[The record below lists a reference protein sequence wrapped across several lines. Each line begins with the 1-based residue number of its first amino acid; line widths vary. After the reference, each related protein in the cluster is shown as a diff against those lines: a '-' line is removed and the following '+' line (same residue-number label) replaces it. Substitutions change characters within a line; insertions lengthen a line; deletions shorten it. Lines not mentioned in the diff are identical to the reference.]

1 MKISY
6 NWLKE
11 YLNFKDNHES
21 IGEKL
26 TSLGLEV
33 EGITKFESIP
43 GGLEGVVVG
52 KTKSVKKHPNADR
65 LKITTVD
72 VGADELLQ
80 IVCGA
85 PNVNKNQT
93 VAVAISGTTLYPNNE
108 KIKIKKSKIRGEIS
122 NGMICGQDE
131 LNLGEFDHGI
141 MILDDKHKPG
151 TPLKKLF
158 DVDTDWI
165 YEIGLTPN
173 RADAM
178 SHYGAARDLRARLL
192 HEGKNLELKTP
203 SVSNFSIDKRTKNIK
218 INIDDNSLTPRY
230 CGIVMEN
237 IKIDNSPEWLQNKI
251 ISIGLSPINNI
262 VDITNFVMHDIGQP
276 LHAFDYEKIEGETIN
291 VKKHNKNIKFKT
303 LDEVERE
310 ITKDDLMI
318 CNSKKPMCIAGIF
331 GGIDSG
337 VSKET
342 NTIFIESA
350 YFDPISVRKSAKHH
364 NLSTDSSYRF
374 ERGVDPNTTKYALKR
389 AVLMIKEICK
399 DSIVSSDLIDLY
411 PKTLEDTQII
421 LGFDKIQKII
431 GQKIEKETIK
441 NIISSLD
448 IKINSITESNLGLSI
463 PHFRNDVK
471 READVIEEILRI
483 YGYNNIES
491 SKKVNQTI
499 ILNKENIKNKIV
511 DSISNHLVSIGFYE
525 MMTNSLV
532 SNQKNELNKDDND
545 LQNVN
550 ILNFSS
556 ADQSQLRNSMIF
568 SGLDVIKYN
577 LNRKKNNL
585 KLFEIGKEYHKSN
598 NGKYIE
604 KEKLSVFI
612 YGDRNNLNWN
622 TQNKKSDFFYLKG
635 VVNSIIKKLGF
646 NIVKSKPL
654 TTNNIQEGETI
665 YYQKSEILSY
675 GIIDDKIC
683 KKFEINENVL
693 YAELDVNM
701 IIDKYSDQPIH
712 FKKISKFP
720 EVSRD
725 LSILIDKEVRFED
738 IYKTVRQINQ
748 KLIKEISLFDV
759 FQGKNLPDDKKS
771 YGIAFKIQD
780 NDKTLSESEI
790 EGLMK
795 KIISKIEK
803 DFKAELR

>member
-399 DSIVSSDLIDLY
+399 GSIVSSDLIDLY

>member
-85 PNVNKNQT
+85 PNVDKNQT
-93 VAVAISGTTLYPNNE
+93 VAVATSGTTLYPNNE

-178 SHYGAARDLRARLL
+178 SHYGTARDLRARLL
-192 HEGKNLELKTP
+192 HEGENLELKTP

-262 VDITNFVMHDIGQP
+262 VDITNFVMHDLGQP

-374 ERGVDPNTTKYALKR
+374 ERGIDPNTTKYALKR

-399 DSIVSSDLIDLY
+399 GSIVSSDLIDLY

-441 NIISSLD
+441 NIVSSLD

-525 MMTNSLV
+525 IMTNSLV

-598 NGKYIE
+598 NGKYLE

-646 NIVKSKPL
+646 NSVKSKPL

>member
-85 PNVNKNQT
+85 PNVDKNQT
-93 VAVAISGTTLYPNNE
+93 VAVATSGTTLYPNNE

-131 LNLGEFDHGI
+131 LNLGKFDHGI

-178 SHYGAARDLRARLL
+178 SHYGTARDLRARLL

-262 VDITNFVMHDIGQP
+262 VDITNFVMHDLGQP

-399 DSIVSSDLIDLY
+399 GSIVSSDLIDLY

-568 SGLDVIKYN
+568 SGFDVIKYN

-598 NGKYIE
+598 NGKYLE

-635 VVNSIIKKLGF
+635 VVKSIIKKLGF
-646 NIVKSKPL
+646 NSVKSKPL

-701 IIDKYSDQPIH
+701 IIDKYSNQPIH

>member
-85 PNVNKNQT
+85 PNVDKNQT
-93 VAVAISGTTLYPNNE
+93 VAVATSGTTLYPNNE

-131 LNLGEFDHGI
+131 LNLGKFDHGI

-178 SHYGAARDLRARLL
+178 SHYGTARDLRARLL

-262 VDITNFVMHDIGQP
+262 VDITNFVMHDLGQP

-399 DSIVSSDLIDLY
+399 GSIVSSDLIDLY

-441 NIISSLD
+441 NIVSSLD

-598 NGKYIE
+598 NGKYLE

-635 VVNSIIKKLGF
+635 VVKSIIKKLGF
-646 NIVKSKPL
+646 NSVKSKPL

-675 GIIDDKIC
+675 GIINDKIC

>member
-93 VAVAISGTTLYPNNE
+93 VAVATSGTTLYPNNE

-178 SHYGAARDLRARLL
+178 SHYGTARDLRARLL

-262 VDITNFVMHDIGQP
+262 VDITNFVMHDLGQP

-399 DSIVSSDLIDLY
+399 GSIVSSDLIDLY

-598 NGKYIE
+598 NGKYLE

-675 GIIDDKIC
+675 GIINDKIC

-795 KIISKIEK
+795 KIISKMEK

>member
-72 VGADELLQ
+72 IGADELLQ

-85 PNVNKNQT
+85 PNVDKNQT
-93 VAVAISGTTLYPNNE
+93 VAVATSGTTLYPNNE

-131 LNLGEFDHGI
+131 LNLGKFDHGI

-178 SHYGAARDLRARLL
+178 SHYGTARDLRARLL

-262 VDITNFVMHDIGQP
+262 VDITNFVMHDLGQP

-399 DSIVSSDLIDLY
+399 GSIVSSDLIDLY
-411 PKTLEDTQII
+411 PKTLKDTQII

-441 NIISSLD
+441 NIVSSLD

-499 ILNKENIKNKIV
+499 KLNKENIKNKIV

-525 MMTNSLV
+525 IMTNSLV

-598 NGKYIE
+598 NGKYLE

-635 VVNSIIKKLGF
+635 VVKSIIKKLGF
-646 NIVKSKPL
+646 NSVKSKPL

-675 GIIDDKIC
+675 GIINDKIC

>member
-399 DSIVSSDLIDLY
+399 GSIVSSDLIDLY

-441 NIISSLD
+441 NIVSSLD

>member
-65 LKITTVD
+65 LKITSVD

-85 PNVNKNQT
+85 PNVDKNQT
-93 VAVAISGTTLYPNNE
+93 VAVATSGTTLYPNNE

-178 SHYGAARDLRARLL
+178 SHYGTARDLRARLL

-262 VDITNFVMHDIGQP
+262 VDITNFVMHDLGQP

-374 ERGVDPNTTKYALKR
+374 ERGIDPNTTKYALKR

-441 NIISSLD
+441 NIVSSLD

-525 MMTNSLV
+525 IMTNSLV

-598 NGKYIE
+598 NGKYLE

-646 NIVKSKPL
+646 NSVKSKPL

>member
-85 PNVNKNQT
+85 PNVDKNQT
-93 VAVAISGTTLYPNNE
+93 VAVATSGTNLYPNNE

-178 SHYGAARDLRARLL
+178 SHYGTARDLRARLL

-262 VDITNFVMHDIGQP
+262 VDITNFVMHDLGQP
-276 LHAFDYEKIEGETIN
+276 LHAFDYEKIEGETVN

-399 DSIVSSDLIDLY
+399 GSIVSSDLIDLY

-441 NIISSLD
+441 NIVSSLD

-598 NGKYIE
+598 NGKYLE

-646 NIVKSKPL
+646 NSVKSKPL

>member
-85 PNVNKNQT
+85 PNVDKNQT
-93 VAVAISGTTLYPNNE
+93 VAVATSGTTLYPNNE

-178 SHYGAARDLRARLL
+178 SHYGTARDLRARLL

-262 VDITNFVMHDIGQP
+262 VDITNFVMHDLGQP

-399 DSIVSSDLIDLY
+399 GSIVSSDLIDLY

-441 NIISSLD
+441 NIVSSLD

-598 NGKYIE
+598 NGKYLE

-635 VVNSIIKKLGF
+635 VVNSIIKKIGF
-646 NIVKSKPL
+646 NSVKSKPL

-675 GIIDDKIC
+675 GIINDKIC

>member
-93 VAVAISGTTLYPNNE
+93 VAVATSGTTLYPNNE

-399 DSIVSSDLIDLY
+399 GSIVSSDLIDLY

-441 NIISSLD
+441 NIVSSLD

>member
-93 VAVAISGTTLYPNNE
+93 VAVATSGTTLYPNNE

-178 SHYGAARDLRARLL
+178 SHYGTARDLRARLL

-262 VDITNFVMHDIGQP
+262 VDITNFVMHDLGQP

-399 DSIVSSDLIDLY
+399 GSIVSSDLIDLY

-441 NIISSLD
+441 NIVSSLD

-598 NGKYIE
+598 NGKYLE

>member
-1 MKISY
+1 
-6 NWLKE
+6 
-11 YLNFKDNHES
+11 
-21 IGEKL
+21 
-26 TSLGLEV
+26 
-33 EGITKFESIP
+33 
-43 GGLEGVVVG
+43 
-52 KTKSVKKHPNADR
+52 
-65 LKITTVD
+65 
-72 VGADELLQ
+72 
-80 IVCGA
+80 
-85 PNVNKNQT
+85 
-93 VAVAISGTTLYPNNE
+93 
-108 KIKIKKSKIRGEIS
+108 
-122 NGMICGQDE
+122 
-131 LNLGEFDHGI
+131 
-141 MILDDKHKPG
+141 
-151 TPLKKLF
+151 
-158 DVDTDWI
+158 
-165 YEIGLTPN
+165 
-173 RADAM
+173 
-178 SHYGAARDLRARLL
+178 
-192 HEGKNLELKTP
+192 
-203 SVSNFSIDKRTKNIK
+203 
-218 INIDDNSLTPRY
+218 
-230 CGIVMEN
+230 
-237 IKIDNSPEWLQNKI
+237 
-251 ISIGLSPINNI
+251 
-262 VDITNFVMHDIGQP
+262 
-276 LHAFDYEKIEGETIN
+276 
-291 VKKHNKNIKFKT
+291 
-303 LDEVERE
+303 
-310 ITKDDLMI
+310 
-318 CNSKKPMCIAGIF
+318 
-331 GGIDSG
+331 
-337 VSKET
+337 
-342 NTIFIESA
+342 
-350 YFDPISVRKSAKHH
+350 
-364 NLSTDSSYRF
+364 
-374 ERGVDPNTTKYALKR
+374 
-389 AVLMIKEICK
+389 
-399 DSIVSSDLIDLY
+399 
-411 PKTLEDTQII
+411 
-421 LGFDKIQKII
+421 
-431 GQKIEKETIK
+431 
-441 NIISSLD
+441 
-448 IKINSITESNLGLSI
+448 
-463 PHFRNDVK
+463 
-471 READVIEEILRI
+471 
-483 YGYNNIES
+483 
-491 SKKVNQTI
+491 
-499 ILNKENIKNKIV
+499 
-511 DSISNHLVSIGFYE
+511 

-598 NGKYIE
+598 NGKYLE

-646 NIVKSKPL
+646 NSVKSKPL

>member
-11 YLNFKDNHES
+11 YLNFKDNYES

-93 VAVAISGTTLYPNNE
+93 VAVATSGTTLYPNNE

-178 SHYGAARDLRARLL
+178 SHFGTARDLRARLL

-230 CGIVMEN
+230 CGIVLEN

-399 DSIVSSDLIDLY
+399 GSIVSSDLIDLY

-441 NIISSLD
+441 NIVSSLD

-598 NGKYIE
+598 NGKYLE

-795 KIISKIEK
+795 KIISKMEK

>member
-85 PNVNKNQT
+85 PNVDKNQT
-93 VAVAISGTTLYPNNE
+93 VAVATSGTTLYPNNE

-178 SHYGAARDLRARLL
+178 SHYGTARDLRARLL

-262 VDITNFVMHDIGQP
+262 VDITNFVMHDLGQP

-291 VKKHNKNIKFKT
+291 VKKHNNNIKFKT

-318 CNSKKPMCIAGIF
+318 CNSKKPMCIAGVF

-374 ERGVDPNTTKYALKR
+374 ERGIDPNTSKSALKR

-399 DSIVSSDLIDLY
+399 GSIVSSDLIDLY

-441 NIISSLD
+441 NIVSSLD

-471 READVIEEILRI
+471 RDADVIEEILRI

-525 MMTNSLV
+525 IMTNSLV

-598 NGKYIE
+598 NGKYLE

-646 NIVKSKPL
+646 NSVKSKPL

>member
-85 PNVNKNQT
+85 PNVDKNQT
-93 VAVAISGTTLYPNNE
+93 VAVATSGTTLYPNNE

-178 SHYGAARDLRARLL
+178 SHYGTARDLRARLL

-251 ISIGLSPINNI
+251 ISIGLNPINNI
-262 VDITNFVMHDIGQP
+262 VDITNFVMHDLGQP
-276 LHAFDYEKIEGETIN
+276 LHAFDYAKIEGETIN

-399 DSIVSSDLIDLY
+399 GSIVSSDLIDLY

-441 NIISSLD
+441 NIVSSLD

-525 MMTNSLV
+525 IMTNSIV

-598 NGKYIE
+598 NGKYLE

-646 NIVKSKPL
+646 NSVKSKPL

-759 FQGKNLPDDKKS
+759 FQGKNLPDNKKS

>member
-85 PNVNKNQT
+85 PNVDKNQT
-93 VAVAISGTTLYPNNE
+93 VAVATSGTTLYPNNE

-178 SHYGAARDLRARLL
+178 SHYGTARDLRARLL

-251 ISIGLSPINNI
+251 ISIGLNPINNI
-262 VDITNFVMHDIGQP
+262 VDITNFVMHDLGQP

-318 CNSKKPMCIAGIF
+318 CNSKKPMCIAGVF

-441 NIISSLD
+441 NIVSSLD

-598 NGKYIE
+598 NGKYLE

-646 NIVKSKPL
+646 NSVKSKPL

-675 GIIDDKIC
+675 GIINDKIC

-738 IYKTVRQINQ
+738 INKTVRQINQ